1 MTDEAPTAATMAATM
16 TAAAP
21 DAGANN
27 KGRLQRAD
35 PVTKARAKELGIRLS
50 KTKPGAQSGTAL
62 YEHELQQKI
71 RAKEARMAKKRAAA
85 ADANTTPAGA
95 PAGAHGDRD
104 TGADHD
110 AGSDQ
115 ATNDRENND
124 GSDRD
129 VSDSVPEWSA
139 GDAEDAAEDDGGG
152 SMSHDSFRAPHDQK
166 CAAPPNE
173 REKRGLKRF
182 AEVDISNC
190 SVCNERLRPL
200 GNHVGSFQPCDECL
214 DKLKEMTDAYDT
226 ACLCPNHASLCVRTR
241 NPIAH
246 DGYGKLDRE
255 SLLLKPHRPRFIR
268 FQRTEV
274 DGICKQCYDSTTNRE
289 RRQARLQASQFDPE
303 EQSALDMR
311 SKVDISVFVPLRVEV
326 KVSVDPSKRRDFE
339 HIISLVTAQ
348 SVVEA
353 SKDTGYIERQFT
365 NGGFKVKKKKP
376 DGNVVFLTKKD

>member
-1 MTDEAPTAATMAATM
+1 
-16 TAAAP
+16 
-21 DAGANN
+21 
-27 KGRLQRAD
+27 
-35 PVTKARAKELGIRLS
+35 
-50 KTKPGAQSGTAL
+50 
-62 YEHELQQKI
+62 
-71 RAKEARMAKKRAAA
+71 
-85 ADANTTPAGA
+85 
-95 PAGAHGDRD
+95 
-104 TGADHD
+104 
-110 AGSDQ
+110 
-115 ATNDRENND
+115 
-124 GSDRD
+124 
-129 VSDSVPEWSA
+129 
-139 GDAEDAAEDDGGG
+139 
-152 SMSHDSFRAPHDQK
+152 MSHDSFRAPHDQK
-166 CAAPPNE
+166 YAAPPNE

-182 AEVDISNC
+182 AQVDISNC

-200 GNHVGSFQPCDECL
+200 GTHVGSFQPCDECL

-226 ACLCPNHASLCVRTR
+226 ACLCPEHASLCVRTG

-255 SLLLKPHRPRFIR
+255 PLLLKPHRPRFIR

-365 NGGFKVKKKKP
+365 DGRFKVKKKN
-376 DGNVVFLTKKD
+376 GNDVFLTKKD

>member
-1 MTDEAPTAATMAATM
+1 MTDEAPSAATTAATTP
-16 TAAAP
+16 AAP
-21 DAGANN
+21 DAGANK
-27 KGRLQRAD
+27 KGRKRKGRKAPPATEGTKAWANSLGISLTYKVGRSGRYKSEARLRGECRKKDPDESFLQR
-35 PVTKARAKELGIRLS
+35 
-50 KTKPGAQSGTAL
+50 
-62 YEHELQQKI
+62 
-71 RAKEARMAKKRAAA
+71 MA

-95 PAGAHGDRD
+95 PAGAHGDCGGTD
-104 TGADHD
+104 DAQSTQTTNDQGNNDDSDASEAESDWD
-110 AGSDQ
+110 AGD
-115 ATNDRENND
+115 AEDDAED
-124 GSDRD
+124 
-129 VSDSVPEWSA
+129 A
-139 GDAEDAAEDDGGG
+139 AEDAAEDDGGG

-166 CAAPPNE
+166 YAAPPNE

-200 GNHVGSFQPCDECL
+200 GDHVGSFQPCDECL

-226 ACLCPNHASLCVRTR
+226 ACLCPNHASRRVRAR

-246 DGYGKLDRE
+246 DGYGKLYRE
-255 SLLLKPHRPRFIR
+255 SLLPEFKRPRFIR
-268 FQRTEV
+268 FDRSGAE
-274 DGICKQCYDSTTNRE
+274 GFCKQCYDKDGA
-289 RRQARLQASQFDPE
+289 RRQASQFDPE

-353 SKDTGYIERQFT
+353 SKDTAYIERQFT
-365 NGGFKVKKKKP
+365 DGGFKVKKKN
-376 DGNVVFLTKKD
+376 GNVVFLTKKD

>member
-85 ADANTTPAGA
+85 ADANTMPAGA

-110 AGSDQ
+110 TGSDQ

-200 GNHVGSFQPCDECL
+200 GNHVASFQPCDECL

-226 ACLCPNHASLCVRTR
+226 ACLCPNHASRRVRTR

-246 DGYGKLDRE
+246 DGYGKLYQE
-255 SLLLKPHRPRFIR
+255 SLLPTFNGRPRFIR
-268 FQRTEV
+268 FDRSGAE
-274 DGICKQCYDSTTNRE
+274 GFCKQCYDKDGA
-289 RRQARLQASQFDPE
+289 RRQASQFDPE

-311 SKVDISVFVPLRVEV
+311 SKVDISVFVPLKIEV

-365 NGGFKVKKKKP
+365 NGGFKVKKKP